1 MASQTRGSSR
11 AVPSFGC
18 AVQPAVTSADHGV
31 SAAVQRAVGHTSLSV
46 GTFNV
51 GPDHVDGAHRCGVF
65 QPAASSRAVQ
75 DLIEDIVKFG
85 SLAKKNKEA

>member
-31 SAAVQRAVGHTSLSV
+31 RTAIQRAVGHASLNI
-46 GTFNV
+46 GTFDI
-51 GPDHVDGAHRCGVF
+51 GTDHVDGAHHGGVF
-65 QPAASSRAVQ
+65 QLAASSQAVQ
-75 DLIEDIVKFG
+75 DLIKDL
-85 SLAKKNKEA
+85 SLIHI